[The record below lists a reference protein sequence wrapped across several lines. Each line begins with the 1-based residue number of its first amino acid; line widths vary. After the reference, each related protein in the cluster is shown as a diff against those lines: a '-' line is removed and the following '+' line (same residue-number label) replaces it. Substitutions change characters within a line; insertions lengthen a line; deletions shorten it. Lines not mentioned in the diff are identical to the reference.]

1 MKRDSALD
9 GYKKLIVTLFMII
22 VGTAVVLTRPD
33 APAEFYTF
41 LMGVGMLYLGG
52 QAGVDAVKKWKGA
65 PNAADSETI

>member
-22 VGTAVVLTRPD
+22 VATTVVIIRPD

-41 LMGVGMLYLGG
+41 LMGTGMMYLGG
-52 QAGVDAVKKWKGA
+52 QAGVDAVKKWRNT
-65 PNAADSETI
+65 NAHSTETP